1 MVAGGRCQLASA
13 VPVLDGVQRAAD
25 ESAEQGAA
33 PAASGGT
40 AQAAN
45 GATPSGSSQGGADID
60 DLSRRIYDRI
70 PDRLKAELYLDR
82 ERAGQ
87 LSDLTV

>member
-1 MVAGGRCQLASA
+1 M
-13 VPVLDGVQRAAD
+13 LDRVQRAAD
-25 ESAEQGAA
+25 GSAEEGAA

-40 AQAAN
+40 AQAENA
-45 GATPSGSSQGGADID
+45 GTPSGSSQGGADID

-70 PDRLKAELYLDR
+70 RDRLKAELYLDR